1 MRSRAEYGTVDVGMA
16 DDERERLRE
25 RISSIEA
32 DRAHLRERLQE
43 LARVAEH
50 APDYIIELDRKG
62 IVLYMNRVVPG
73 HTMADMLGSDV
84 RIWMRADDH
93 PAFERTLQEVFVQ
106 GNASSYESVGS
117 VTGVHYTNR
126 VSPVT
131 TQGTVSSAI
140 LITHD
145 VSALKAS
152 EVGRREL
159 EHRYRALVDASFDGL
174 VVAVRGVIVEV
185 NASGAKIFGRTPE
198 EILGKSAQSFMT
210 PESFVIADQKF
221 RSGSEEV
228 YELRGVRADGSI
240 FPLQIVSR
248 NVTYQGKSA
257 RVSGLRDLTTLY
269 REGEEQARREEQV
282 RRAQKLETL
291 GVLAGG
297 IAHDFNNLLAVVL
310 ANTELLA
317 RTGHDP
323 TLLARGLDHIRSAA
337 TRGSELVEQLLSYAG
352 RKERSTQPIDLN
364 ALISDTTELLRV
376 SISKKAQ
383 VEYLLDPEL
392 PSIEADAAQLQQ
404 VLMNLITNAS
414 DALGSAGG
422 TIGVRTGL
430 QTLDAETLGH
440 CIAIDEVR
448 PGTYAALE
456 VIDNGCGMEPATIQ
470 RMFDPFFSTKFTGRG
485 LGLASVLGIVRSHRG
500 AMSVQSTPAVGTRFC
515 VYLPVASSSSA
526 GAPAPHGASGSLLP
540 LPPAP
545 AGIEPLGVLGTIL
558 LAEDEPLLAQATK
571 DILELER
578 YRVLVAGDGVEALE
592 LYRAHA
598 QDIVVAL
605 LDVTMPR
612 MDGRELAAALRAI
625 DPRQPIV
632 LMSGY
637 VDEAALA
644 RSGESATPRMFL
656 RKPYRMDELLDAIRQ
671 AAATR

>member
-1 MRSRAEYGTVDVGMA
+1 MA
-16 DDERERLRE
+16 DDELERLRE
-25 RISSIEA
+25 RIASIEA
-32 DRAHLRERLQE
+32 DRVRLRERLQE

-50 APDYIIELDRKG
+50 APDYIIELDRAG
-62 IVLYMNRVVPG
+62 TVLYMNRPAPG
-73 HTMADMLGSDV
+73 HTMADMLGCDA
-84 RIWMRADDH
+84 RTLMMADDY
-93 PAFERTLQEVFVQ
+93 PAFERTLHEVFEQ
-106 GNASSYESVGS
+106 GRASSYESVGS
-117 VTGVHYTNR
+117 VTGHHYIHR

-131 TQGTVSSAI
+131 TQGAVSSAI

-174 VVAVRGVIVEV
+174 VVAVRVVIVEV
-185 NASGAKIFGRTPE
+185 NASGAKIFGRTPD

-221 RSGSEEV
+221 RAGSEEV

-248 NVTYQGKSA
+248 NVTYQGKPA

-269 REGEEQARREEQV
+269 REGAEQARREEQV

-310 ANTELLA
+310 ANAELLA

-323 TLLARGLDHIRSAA
+323 MLLARGLDHIRSAA

-352 RKERSTQPIDLN
+352 RKERTTQPIDLN

-383 VEYLLDPEL
+383 VEYLLDPAL

-414 DALGSAGG
+414 DALGAAGG

-430 QTLDAETLGH
+430 QTLDAEALGR

-456 VIDNGCGMEPATIQ
+456 VIDNGCGMEPSTLQ

-485 LGLASVLGIVRSHRG
+485 LGLASVLGIVRAHRG
-500 AMSVQSTPAVGTRFC
+500 AMSVQSTPSVGTRFC
-515 VYLPVASSSSA
+515 LYLPVAASPAS
-526 GAPAPHGASGSLLP
+526 GAQASQGTSGSLR
-540 LPPAP
+540 PAAP
-545 AGIEPLGVLGTIL
+545 DSASTGAQGVLGTIL
-558 LAEDEPLLAQATK
+558 LAEDEPLLTQATK
-571 DILELER
+571 AILELEH
-578 YRVLVAGDGVEALE
+578 YRVLVAADGVEALE
-592 LYRAHA
+592 LYRTHA
-598 QDIVVAL
+598 PDILVAL

-612 MDGRELAAALRAI
+612 MDGRELAAALRAL
-625 DPRQPIV
+625 DPRLPIV

-637 VDEAALA
+637 VDETTLA
-644 RSGESATPRMFL
+644 QSAESDAPHAFL
-656 RKPYRMDELLDAIRQ
+656 KKPYQMEELLDAIRK
-671 AAATR
+671 AAASR